1 MKSFKT
7 FVLIAVIQMITQFS
21 LAQCANPNVML
32 FENFDGPSP
41 ITGAVTSNIYGGGSY
56 NNAAYV
62 ISGSNHGWF
71 NVINGLGDVDVYDRN
86 VQGFCVDSLVNVS
99 FWTRHSFGVTNVT
112 YSVEDDFGTVLATQ
126 TINLSNVYQQVNFA
140 FNATTPG
147 LNFIIHCNSIGGN
160 GVDIIVEDLLITQ
173 CVSTIS
179 EDVVYAVCTQQNSVD
194 LFSLFTAPIS
204 IGGTW
209 SGPSVLGN
217 GDLGTFDSSVN
228 GNGVY
233 TYTPLGNC
241 ATASTVTVNSM
252 PLLDIGPDSL
262 ICSGE
267 VITLDAGAGFDTY
280 LWSNGATSQ
289 SINVGTAATYSVDVS
304 ALLGDLIV
312 NGDFESGNTGF
323 STQYVPG
330 TGGAWGLL
338 SNPGQYAITTSPS
351 LAHNNFT
358 PCGDHTTGAG
368 NMLVVNGSSVPNT
381 SVWCQS
387 VSVSPNTDYDFSC
400 WVSNALTDPNVGVL
414 QFYVNGVAIGSVF
427 SPTVVG
433 CQWVQYSDSWNS
445 GALTSADLCIV
456 NQSIAGSGND
466 FCLDDISFGPTCIA
480 SDTMILT
487 VETNNQIITTTD
499 PSCALLADGLIVV
512 DNSNAIEYSIDGG
525 VMWQTDSFFVNLP
538 EGAYTICSR
547 SALGCEVCEVVNLID
562 PAAVTIDVSNDTLIC
577 ENGTANLSAQGFGG
591 VNFDYIWSQ
600 TIDLDA
606 NQTETPAVN
615 TIYTVIAEN
624 ENGCQ
629 SLPVDISV
637 TIRPPLSGVISL
649 NDTICPE
656 FDSDITVAVL
666 GGLGEPYNYVW
677 SDGTVQNGLANQT
690 LNVSPLSTSDYTVT
704 ITDGC
709 ESTPL
714 ILNTTIVVS
723 QLPEP
728 AYTILNPNQCEP
740 AFFDIVNTTDDN
752 LSQYTYWLING
763 EDQYLN
769 QDTIITN
776 EFMSGQYD
784 IQLVVTS
791 FEGCVDSIIVID
803 GLDVKP
809 KPIANFTHAPNPVTM
824 FNTTVLFQNTSFFG
838 TSYQWS
844 FENGDPSTST
854 SEDVTVSFPDGITG
868 TYNIELIT
876 ISELGCTDTMDYE
889 LIILPE
895 VLIYAPNS
903 FTPDG
908 DEFNQ
913 TWFIHMEGIDKYDF
927 ELLIYNRWG
936 QLIWESHDIEVGWD
950 GIYNGKPVEVGIY
963 TWVVNTKD
971 VLNDNKYTHN
981 GFVNV
986 MR

>member
-7 FVLIAVIQMITQFS
+7 FVLIAVIQMIAQFS
-21 LAQCANPNVML
+21 VAQCANPNVML
-32 FENFDGPSP
+32 FEDFDGPSP
-41 ITGAVTSNIYGGGSY
+41 ITGAVTANIYGGGSF

-62 ISGSNHGWF
+62 ISGSKHGWF

-99 FWTRHSFGVTNVT
+99 FWTRHSFGTTNVT
-112 YSVEDDFGTVLATQ
+112 YSVEDDFGVVLAIQ

-147 LNFIIHCNSIGGN
+147 LNFIAHCNSTGGS
-160 GVDIIVEDLLITQ
+160 GVDIIMEDLLITQ

-179 EDVVYAVCTQQNSVD
+179 DDVVYAVCTQQNTVD
-194 LFSLFTAPIS
+194 LFTLFNAPIS
-204 IGGTW
+204 VGGAW
-209 SGPSVLGN
+209 SGPSILTN

-228 GNGVY
+228 SNGVY
-233 TYTPLGNC
+233 TYTPIGNC
-241 ATASTVTVNSM
+241 ATVSTVTVNSM

-262 ICSGE
+262 ICLGD

-280 LWSNGATSQ
+280 LWSTGATSQ
-289 SINVGTAATYSVDVS
+289 SINVGTADTYSVDVS
-304 ALLGDLIV
+304 SLLGDLIV
-312 NGDFESGNTGF
+312 NGDFESGSTGF

-381 SVWCQS
+381 SVWCQT

-487 VETNNQIITTTD
+487 VETNSQIVSTTD
-499 PSCALLADGLIVV
+499 PSCALLTDGFITV

-525 VMWQTDSFFVNLP
+525 IVWQADSFFIGLP
-538 EGAYTICSR
+538 AGPYTICSR

-562 PAAVTIDVSNDTLIC
+562 PPAVTIDVSNDTLIC
-577 ENGTANLSAQGFGG
+577 ENGTAYLSAQGFGG
-591 VNFDYIWSQ
+591 LTFDYVWSQ
-600 TIDLDA
+600 TIDLGS
-606 NQTETPAVN
+606 NQIETPTAN

-629 SLPVDISV
+629 SLPTDISV
-637 TIRPPLSGVISL
+637 TIRPPLTGVISL
-649 NDTICPE
+649 NDTICPD

-666 GGLGEPYNYVW
+666 GGLGEPYNFVW

-690 LNVSPLSTSDYTVT
+690 LNVSPVITTDYTVT

-714 ILNTTIVVS
+714 VLNTTIVVS

-728 AYTILNPNQCEP
+728 TYTVLNPNQCEP
-740 AFFDIVNTTDDN
+740 AIFDIVNTTDEN
-752 LSQYTYWLING
+752 LSQYTYWLIND

-769 QDTIITN
+769 QDTIITS

-803 GLDVKP
+803 ALSVKP
-809 KPIANFTHAPNPVTM
+809 KPTANFTHAPNPVTM

-854 SEDVTVSFPDGITG
+854 SEDVTVLFPDGITG
-868 TYNIELIT
+868 TYDIQLIT
-876 ISELGCTDTMDYE
+876 TSELGCTDTMDYE
-889 LIILPE
+889 LIVLPE
-895 VLIYAPNS
+895 MLIYAPNS

-927 ELLIYNRWG
+927 ELLLYNRWG
-936 QLIWESHDIEVGWD
+936 QLIWESHDIEIGWD
-950 GIYNGKPVEVGIY
+950 GSFNGKPVEVGVY

-971 VLNDNKYTHN
+971 VLNDNKYTHS